1 MDWNDLRH
9 FVALAR
15 TGSVRAAGVQ
25 LGVSHTTVARRV
37 EALEA
42 QLGTRLF
49 DRHRDGYV
57 LTAAGRRMLP
67 AAERVEDE
75 VAALGRGLVG
85 QDARL
90 EGPLRLTCGD
100 EYLAA
105 LLLDDLAPWC
115 AENPGVEL
123 TLVRDERFFNLAK
136 GEADLAVRVLGAQ
149 SSPPD
154 YLVGHRAAPLQIA
167 GYVARAHADRLDPAG
182 PAARWLGYTDPRAIH
197 DLLSRGAFAPLP
209 VWGAFST
216 LSLAVRAALC
226 GLGCALLPTYVGDL
240 EPALQRMPCSPP
252 HPVADIWLLY
262 HPDLKSNARLQ
273 GARAVLRAG
282 FARRSALF
290 GLPAEP
296 GPRWPDSAP

>member
-15 TGSVRAAGVQ
+15 NGSVRAAGAQ

-149 SSPPD
+149 TSPPD
-154 YLVGHRAAPLQIA
+154 YLVGLLLNQWHFDAHTPVTGDRASWRELLLAGRPEEAMEVAMHRLRVTDVVSWPWPAIAASDPERLL
-167 GYVARAHADRLDPAG
+167 RAVQV
-182 PAARWLGYTDPRAIH
+182 
-197 DLLSRGAFAPLP
+197 P
-209 VWGAFST
+209 VHPST
-216 LSLAVRAALC
+216 LGRA
-226 GLGCALLPTYVGDL
+226 
-240 EPALQRMPCSPP
+240 
-252 HPVADIWLLY
+252 
-262 HPDLKSNARLQ
+262 K
-273 GARAVLRAG
+273 AG
-282 FARRSALF
+282 
-290 GLPAEP
+290 G
-296 GPRWPDSAP
+296 